1 MRAVANEHGTR
12 YAASR
17 HGKGPFRYLP
27 PKYHRRPRERGNGMN
42 DRLKSLRIVGLG
54 KMGLGIA
61 RRLVRAGCDIVGFDP
76 DTSAV
81 RRATESGITTAAD
94 IDALV
99 ASAGSDPR
107 VVWIMVPSGDATA
120 QTLETV
126 GARLTSGD
134 ILIDGGN
141 SDYRDSIARGQQLA
155 ARKIRFLDIGTSG
168 GVHGERE
175 GFCLMVGGAADA
187 VSVLSE
193 LLGMLAAGGSSGWA
207 HVGSTGAG
215 HFVKM
220 IHNGI
225 EYGMMQAYAEG
236 LAMLH
241 EKQDLEVDVAQVAH
255 VWQHGSVVRSWLL
268 ELIAES
274 LGRDASLADFSSSVQ
289 DSGEGRWAVR
299 EAIDLNVPAPV
310 ITLALLQR
318 IGSRLDDSYTNRL
331 LSAMR
336 GAFGGHDV
344 ARTND

>member
-1 MRAVANEHGTR
+1 
-12 YAASR
+12 
-17 HGKGPFRYLP
+17 
-27 PKYHRRPRERGNGMN
+27 MN
-42 DRLKSLRIVGLG
+42 IAMVGLG
-54 KMGLGIA
+54 KMGTGLS
-61 RRLVRAGCDIVGFDP
+61 RRLRAGGHKVFGYDTEAEARQRLDAEGFTVADSLKELLGRLTEPRIVW
-76 DTSAV
+76 
-81 RRATESGITTAAD
+81 
-94 IDALV
+94 L
-99 ASAGSDPR
+99 
-107 VVWIMVPSGDATA
+107 MVPAGEPVR
-120 QTLETV
+120 QTLKEL
-126 GARLTSGD
+126 APLLERGD
-134 ILIDGGN
+134 VIVDGGN
-141 SDYRDSIARGQQLA
+141 SYYRDTLRRFRRLRNRG
-155 ARKIRFLDIGTSG
+155 IRLVDVGVSG
-168 GVHGERE
+168 GVAGEVD
-175 GFCLMVGGAADA
+175 GYCLMIGAGPDE
-187 VSVLSE
+187 VEHLE
-193 LLGMLAAGGSSGWA
+193 PLFDCLAPARGWA
-207 HVGSTGAG
+207 IVGRPGAG